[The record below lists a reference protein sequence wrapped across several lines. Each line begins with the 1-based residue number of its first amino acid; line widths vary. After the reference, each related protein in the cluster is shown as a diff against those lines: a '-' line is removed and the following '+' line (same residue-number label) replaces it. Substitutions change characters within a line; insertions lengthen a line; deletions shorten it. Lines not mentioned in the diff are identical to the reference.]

1 MNAVVDLDVGTLM
14 FSLSMTMWMAT
25 ALIGMFWWR
34 HRAQVS
40 GLGWWSVAAASMALG
55 SVLVL
60 LQDHTIDFI
69 SLAVA
74 NTLVHAGANGVG
86 LGMHRFQDRP
96 IGAWGWISGGVFA
109 VTTAVFVLSSLT
121 GRPEIGIRLMTST
134 ACLAVAMIFTLAG
147 TTSSFRRTL
156 PGVLLT
162 AAAVLTIIVA
172 PIRIV
177 YTALHLEDL
186 PLAVIQQDP
195 VHSLFVLAYFTAGI
209 VIVFA
214 LSLTVPSWL
223 RRRERELAGRIDML
237 YREMSHRVGNNLN
250 VILNYLDMAQQEST
264 DEHNRSVLAQSQSM
278 VMAVSTVHSALGSRR
293 DEEGGLPLHDHIELL
308 TDQILRSFREA
319 DIERDLDLDPVYTDA
334 RTLKNCVLIVNE
346 LITNACKYAFRGD
359 GQTDALRVSL
369 TSRPYTR
376 GRQEVVL
383 EVADNGPGL
392 SSPWAGGVA
401 EGTGFGQAL
410 VSHCAEDMNGVVD
423 VSSDGEGTRVRV
435 TCRVPDPRGDDAPE
449 APEAIA
455 GAP

>member
-1 MNAVVDLDVGTLM
+1 
-14 FSLSMTMWMAT
+14 
-25 ALIGMFWWR
+25 
-34 HRAQVS
+34 
-40 GLGWWSVAAASMALG
+40 
-55 SVLVL
+55 
-60 LQDHTIDFI
+60 
-69 SLAVA
+69 
-74 NTLVHAGANGVG
+74 
-86 LGMHRFQDRP
+86 
-96 IGAWGWISGGVFA
+96 
-109 VTTAVFVLSSLT
+109 
-121 GRPEIGIRLMTST
+121 
-134 ACLAVAMIFTLAG
+134 
-147 TTSSFRRTL
+147 
-156 PGVLLT
+156 
-162 AAAVLTIIVA
+162 
-172 PIRIV
+172 
-177 YTALHLEDL
+177 
-186 PLAVIQQDP
+186 
-195 VHSLFVLAYFTAGI
+195 
-209 VIVFA
+209 
-214 LSLTVPSWL
+214 
-223 RRRERELAGRIDML
+223 
-237 YREMSHRVGNNLN
+237 MSHRVGNNLN

-278 VMAVSTVHSALGSRR
+278 VMAVSTVHSALGNRR

-359 GQTDALRVSL
+359 GQNEILHVSL
-369 TSRPYTR
+369 MAHPYSR

-435 TCRVPDPRGDDAPE
+435 TCRVPDPRADDAPE